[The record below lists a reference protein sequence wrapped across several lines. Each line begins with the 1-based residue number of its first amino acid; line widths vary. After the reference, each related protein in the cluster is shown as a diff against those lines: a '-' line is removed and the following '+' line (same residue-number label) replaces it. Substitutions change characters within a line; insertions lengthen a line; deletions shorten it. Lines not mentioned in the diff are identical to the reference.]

1 MLYCGEDTKQMNKQ
15 ELSSRCCNS
24 QMGQLGKDTL
34 NETSMM
40 ERGQSCKDLRGT
52 VFQAKGKISRKEV
65 GAKSRLKKRLSFK
78 KLYPQ
83 NKYRLKSYFKR
94 HAKNWKELFQI
105 KI

>member
-1 MLYCGEDTKQMNKQ
+1 MLYCGEDTQQMNKQ

-52 VFQAKGKISRKEV
+52 VF
-65 GAKSRLKKRLSFK
+65 
-78 KLYPQ
+78 
-83 NKYRLKSYFKR
+83 
-94 HAKNWKELFQI
+94 
-105 KI
+105 